1 MDPEIHRLQ
10 LSMINDSLSDDP
22 NNPELILEKL
32 RILRELSKIQRINLN
47 EVKRLNFELPEF
59 RGNLDGF
66 YHAWG
71 VVDPWY
77 KQNKYNNFHVSVIGK
92 QIVKIHCIS
101 RKFSEMNTNSFYY
114 IGVVFGKQKSIR
126 SPYWIS
132 EQERTKLN
140 QDVQTKYSHWFHFPE
155 VVDQFITKSLI
166 GIEECCPIC
175 GSDEDLETCVAVRDG
190 KCVHAF
196 HRDCIKQWFA
206 QCGKRQ
212 CPFCKQ
218 DHDK

>member
-71 VVDPWY
+71 
-77 KQNKYNNFHVSVIGK
+77 
-92 QIVKIHCIS
+92 
-101 RKFSEMNTNSFYY
+101 
-114 IGVVFGKQKSIR
+114 
-126 SPYWIS
+126 
-132 EQERTKLN
+132 
-140 QDVQTKYSHWFHFPE
+140 
-155 VVDQFITKSLI
+155 
-166 GIEECCPIC
+166 
-175 GSDEDLETCVAVRDG
+175 
-190 KCVHAF
+190 
-196 HRDCIKQWFA
+196 
-206 QCGKRQ
+206 
-212 CPFCKQ
+212 
-218 DHDK
+218 

>member
-1 MDPEIHRLQ
+1 M
-10 LSMINDSLSDDP
+10 
-22 NNPELILEKL
+22 
-32 RILRELSKIQRINLN
+32 N

-218 DHDK
+218 NHDA